1 VGDSSLLSE
10 LIIPK
15 KRGEPRFI
23 FFSGKGGVGKSTM
36 SCATAVWLA
45 EKGYNTLLVTTDP
58 APNLSDIF
66 GQEIGARVTSITGV
80 ANLSSIEIDPD
91 VASDEY
97 RERII
102 GPMRQLLDEKGLQVV
117 REQLDSP
124 CVEEVAA
131 FDKFIEFMDYPKYD
145 VVIFDTAPTGHT
157 IRLLELPSGW
167 SETLQK
173 NASTCIGPG
182 ASLQS
187 SKLKYERA
195 LASLQNPDKTLFV
208 FVMKPEDLS
217 LYETKRSVG
226 ELEKLSIKTHSL
238 IVNGVL
244 PKEACTDEFF
254 SKKWEAQQGYV
265 ARIDEE
271 FRDLEKSYYPLRDSE
286 VIGIPKL
293 ESVAKLLF
301 DGISEGNSVKADQSG
316 FEPVFTGTEYAD
328 FSKLLIDSKGG
339 THYIFFTGKG
349 GVGKSTVASTTALH
363 LAEMGYR
370 TLIVTTDP
378 ASHLQEIFEQPID
391 HEITEIQRVS
401 NLYAARIDQ
410 RVALEEYKA
419 RILDA
424 VKNFDDDT
432 KKSILED
439 LNSPCAEEMSSF
451 EKFISYFDETGFDV
465 IVFDTAPT
473 GHTLRLLEL
482 PSDWKGFI
490 DLGSLTKST
499 SEGAH
504 SKYTKVIETM
514 RDRERS
520 TFVFVMYP
528 EYTPMVEAWRASEDL
543 KKQVGIETALV
554 AVNYLLPEQY
564 GKNPFFESRRSQQ
577 ERYVT
582 AIRDRFK
589 VPLMAVPL
597 YETEPRGLTDL
608 RKLGD
613 MIFREGTKV
622 EESVKEEMSDP
633 VEKAKEFAKAI
644 VDSDEYK
651 KFVQCNKAIQENTSS
666 KRLLA
671 QYQSRQRRLK
681 LGRFEPGLMDEL
693 KDLHD
698 KVAADETIQSFNKSR
713 AELTELLVAT
723 DDLISAK
730 IGRRFAFTTG
740 GSCCG

>member
-1 VGDSSLLSE
+1 MLSE
-10 LIIPK
+10 LVVPK

-36 SCATAVWLA
+36 SCATAIWLA

-58 APNLSDIF
+58 APNLSNIF
-66 GQEIGARVTSITGV
+66 GQEIGAKVTSISGV
-80 ANLSSIEIDPD
+80 TNLSSIEIDPD
-91 VASDEY
+91 VASEEY
-97 RERII
+97 REGII
-102 GPMRQLLDEKGLQVV
+102 GPMRQLLDEKGLQMV

-131 FDKFIEFMDYPKYD
+131 FDKFIEFMNDPKYD

-173 NASTCIGPG
+173 NTSTCIGPG

-187 SKLKYERA
+187 SKVRYERA
-195 LASLQNPDKTLFV
+195 LASLQDPDKTLFV
-208 FVMKPEDLS
+208 FVLKPEALS
-217 LYETKRSVG
+217 FYETKRSIG
-226 ELEKLSIKTHSL
+226 ELYKLGIGTHSL

-244 PKEACTDEFF
+244 PGEACTDEFF
-254 SKKWEAQQGYV
+254 ARKREAQETCI
-265 ARIDEE
+265 AEIEKE
-271 FRDLEKSYYPLRDSE
+271 FRDLKKNYYPLRDSE
-286 VIGIPKL
+286 VLGIPRL
-293 ESVAKLLF
+293 ESIAKLLF
-301 DGISEGNSVKADQSG
+301 EGISEDNNVEADQFHS
-316 FEPVFTGTEYAD
+316 EPVPKRNDYAD
-328 FSKLLIDSKGG
+328 FNRLLADSKGD

-349 GVGKSTVASTTALH
+349 GVGKSTIASTTALH
-363 LAEMGYR
+363 LAEKGYK

-378 ASHLQEIFEQPID
+378 ASHLQEIFGQPVG
-391 HEITEIQRVS
+391 HEITEIQQVN

-410 RVALEEYKA
+410 RKALEEYKV

-424 VKNFDDDT
+424 VKDFADDT
-432 KKSILED
+432 KKSVLED

-473 GHTLRLLEL
+473 GHTIRLLEL

-504 SKYTKVIETM
+504 NKYAKVIETM

-554 AVNYLLPEQY
+554 VVNNLLPEQY
-564 GKNPFFESRRSQQ
+564 GRNPFFASRRAQQ
-577 ERYVT
+577 ERYVA

-608 RKLGD
+608 RRLGD
-613 MIFREGTKV
+613 RIFSEETNV
-622 EESVKEEMSDP
+622 EESEDEEMSDP
-633 VEKAKEFAKAI
+633 VEKAKEFAKS
-644 VDSDEYK
+644 VVESDEYRR
-651 KFVQCNKAIQENTSS
+651 FLESNKALQENASS

-693 KDLHD
+693 KDLYD
-698 KVAADETIQSFNKSR
+698 KVVVDETIQSFNKSR
-713 AELTELLVAT
+713 AELTELLVET
-723 DDLISAK
+723 DDLISSK